1 MIPIIIVCEKLLT
14 SACLKLSYCADK
26 TARSG
31 QDTQGVEATEQR
43 LEEKHEEKQHK
54 VERAVVPE
62 MKIQKV
68 IIGRSIVS
76 SKISFFTIVW
86 ITSTQV
92 CAFYAY
98 LNALYA
104 GLNQQTYEAGVNNIQ

>member
-1 MIPIIIVCEKLLT
+1 MTLSQKLLT

-62 MKIQKV
+62 IKKQSHYCEV
-68 IIGRSIVS
+68 NC
-76 SKISFFTIVW
+76 FFQNFIFPRLFGLLRHRR
-86 ITSTQV
+86 
-92 CAFYAY
+92 AFYAY